1 MKMLYAAVAAVA
13 LSPVAALAN
22 GNTASGSSDGLSW
35 EASSNIVGQRSTGTV
50 ASGGNPIHLAPHQPV
65 APSTFSYSGVV
76 GLLMTYNINNQVSQ
90 FVCSG
95 SLLTNGQILTAAH
108 CVSNGAWKT
117 SNGVAAGLVQTQVLF
132 QNSASNLA
140 DENIYGFPAG
150 VTAID
155 VASYNIHGGYT
166 GAVIDQNDI
175 ALLTLSQ
182 AAPAFAQAYEIYNQ
196 GDLTGDQFN
205 VTGFGTRSSAGG
217 QQGTDGG
224 FGLGPSRLR
233 QGDNLY
239 DYRLGDA
246 AFAGF
251 FTDARPNGNQFFG
264 SKASIEYSYI
274 SDFDRTIDPVTGL
287 PAVSPA
293 NSQACRLAAAL
304 VAGGTAGATALGFC
318 TNGVGLNEVGI
329 AGGDSGGA
337 AFING
342 QIASVNSYSLTFGT
356 GFGDYKT
363 GLQSSWG
370 ELNGFVPTFI
380 HADFIAGIPEPG
392 TWAMMILGFG
402 FVGGVLRRR
411 GQGQFK
417 LA

>member
-1 MKMLYAAVAAVA
+1 MRMFYAAVAAAA
-13 LSPVAALAN
+13 LWPVAASAN
-22 GNTASGSSDGLSW
+22 GNTASGSANGLNW
-35 EASSNIVGQRSTGTV
+35 EASSNVVGQTSTGTV
-50 ASGGNPIHLAPHQPV
+50 ASGGSPLYLAPN
-65 APSTFSYSGVV
+65 PSGYSGVV
-76 GLLMTYNINNQVSQ
+76 GLLMTYSTGGQ

-95 SLLTNGQILTAAH
+95 SLLTSGKILTAAH
-108 CVSNGAWKT
+108 CVSDGAWRT
-117 SNGVAAGLVQTQVLF
+117 PNGVAEGLVRTQVLF
-132 QNSASNLA
+132 QNAASNAA
-140 DENIYGFPAG
+140 DENIYAFPGG

-155 VASYNIHGGYT
+155 VAGYNVHGGYT
-166 GAVIDQNDI
+166 GEVIDQNDI

-182 AAPAFAQAYEIYNQ
+182 AAPAFAQAYEIYDQ

-205 VTGFGTRSSAGG
+205 VTGYGTRSSVGG

-224 FGLGPSRLR
+224 FGLGPSRRR

-246 AFAGF
+246 AFNGF

-274 SDFDRTIDPVTGL
+274 SDFDNGTAT
-287 PAVSPA
+287 

-304 VAGGTAGATALGFC
+304 VAGATAAERTAQATALGFC
-318 TNGVGLNEVGI
+318 TNGLGLTEVGI

-342 QIASVNSYSLTFGT
+342 RIASVNSYSLSFGT
-356 GFGDYKT
+356 GFGDFKS

-380 HADFIAGIPEPG
+380 HADFIAGVPEPG

-402 FVGGVLRRR
+402 FVGGALRRR
-411 GQGQFK
+411 GKGQLSF
-417 LA
+417 A